1 MAKQK
6 KQRKK
11 KKITRAILLRLVI
24 FAVILIAFNIY
35 MGATQIGGHVA
46 DTISSQMKTTADFFY
61 DYVDYDTLDDPDAAW
76 VDIARTYLSPSLFP
90 RIETAD
96 YAGVY
101 TLLCG
106 EGDTLRYGT
115 GVWAADTADLENAR
129 KAGLLSS
136 EPEVNEELYHQLL
149 DNKTNTYIELDP
161 ETADDS
167 PRLPGIVVV
176 PISDENSNITG
187 FLCLEIRYGGRM
199 FVTAVYIVYGA
210 IALMIELVFTVPFF
224 LILYFMIGRRV
235 VKPLNAVEKS
245 ALNFVDKT
253 REDSDPEKWIFDR
266 PKLRVHD
273 EIDSLGESIEVMARD
288 MQTYMKSTLDK
299 TRENERISTE
309 LYLASRI
316 QQSMLTTDFPAYP
329 DRKDFDIYASM
340 VPAKEVAGDFY
351 DFFLID
357 DDHLALVMADVS
369 GKGVPASMYMMVAK
383 TLLHNVLLLGHTP
396 KECLETVNDQ
406 IDEHNDE
413 NMFITVWLG
422 ILELSTGLVTAANA
436 GHEYPIVRKAD
447 GQFEIFKDKHGIV
460 LGAIPHKKYN
470 QYEFYLERGGTL
482 FLYTDGAPE
491 ATNAEEKLFGMDR
504 VLETLNKDPD
514 ADPQKLLKNV
524 EDAINVFVGEAPQ
537 FDDLTMM
544 AVRLEK

>member
-1 MAKQK
+1 
-6 KQRKK
+6 
-11 KKITRAILLRLVI
+11 
-24 FAVILIAFNIY
+24 
-35 MGATQIGGHVA
+35 
-46 DTISSQMKTTADFFY
+46 
-61 DYVDYDTLDDPDAAW
+61 
-76 VDIARTYLSPSLFP
+76 
-90 RIETAD
+90 
-96 YAGVY
+96 
-101 TLLCG
+101 
-106 EGDTLRYGT
+106 
-115 GVWAADTADLENAR
+115 
-129 KAGLLSS
+129 
-136 EPEVNEELYHQLL
+136 
-149 DNKTNTYIELDP
+149 
-161 ETADDS
+161 
-167 PRLPGIVVV
+167 
-176 PISDENSNITG
+176 
-187 FLCLEIRYGGRM
+187 M

-273 EIDSLGESIEVMARD
+273 EIDSLGESIEVMAHD
-288 MQTYMKSTLDK
+288 MQTYMKSTLAK